1 MEHKMPNCQ
10 LHQQGKAKILN
21 KQLTLLM

>member
-1 MEHKMPNCQ
+1 MPNCQ